1 MIAHLVLFLT
11 VSHLVSAQR
20 ADILSRA
27 VGPCISGKCQP
38 GHTCYFEQCV
48 PQGLRFKRG
57 FNRDTAVGPCI
68 AGLCPSGYFCH
79 QQECLK
85 R

>member
-1 MIAHLVLFLT
+1 MWKQFTRKAPILKIFFILNMAVTFWVQFL
-11 VSHLVSAQR
+11 R
-20 ADILSRA
+20 Y
-27 VGPCISGKCQP
+27 GKCQP

-48 PQGLRFKRG
+48 PQGLRFK
-57 FNRDTAVGPCI
+57 RDTAVGPCI